1 MPTTKPAK
9 LGDEEVENRML
20 RLRGWS
26 QEDGAISRTL
36 KFRNFVESKAFVD
49 RVAEVAER
57 DQHHPDIHIQYDKVR
72 LSDKDLPVR
81 DDLPRVSPSRFK
93 LVRTDFDQPYGAD
106 VESLAKLLH
115 DGR

>member
-1 MPTTKPAK
+1 MATTKPAK

-36 KFRNFVESKAFVD
+36 QFRDFKESKAFVD

-57 DQHHPDIHIQYDKVR
+57 DQHHPDIHIEYDKVR
-72 LSDKDLPVR
+72 LVLSTHSAGGLTDND
-81 DDLPRVSPSRFK
+81 FK
-93 LVRTDFDQPYGAD
+93 MAEQIDRLAAD
-106 VESLAKLLH
+106 
-115 DGR
+115 R

>member
-72 LSDKDLPVR
+72 LVLSTHSAGGLTDND
-81 DDLPRVSPSRFK
+81 FK
-93 LVRTDFDQPYGAD
+93 MAEQIDRLAAD
-106 VESLAKLLH
+106 
-115 DGR
+115 R